1 MMLDPV
7 VVPAQPRTQIPEA
20 VIIGPAFAGA
30 TDDAIAYL
38 IP

>member
-7 VVPAQPRTQIPEA
+7 VVPAQPRTHIPEA
-20 VIIGPAFAGA
+20 VIIGPTFAGA